1 MDIVYIC
8 RDGDNEELRYS
19 IRSAVKNLPHDN
31 LWVVGGKPDWYS
43 GPYIE
48 VPQDKAYYRN
58 ARTNIRTII
67 KSNKISNTFI
77 LMNDDFFIMN
87 KVDSLPYMYS
97 GLLIDKINTRES
109 YSQGDLYTRML
120 MKTDSELYERSK
132 IKKAL
137 DYELHVPMIF
147 EKEKLSLVISSQGL
161 WRSMYGNINDVGG
174 EIFKDVK
181 IYAKDHILSKN
192 FIDMNSTY
200 LSTEDKIFEE
210 HKEWFQEKFPEP
222 SPYEHPWL
230 DSNQRRTD

>member
-97 GLLIDKINTRES
+97 
-109 YSQGDLYTRML
+109 
-120 MKTDSELYERSK
+120 
-132 IKKAL
+132 
-137 DYELHVPMIF
+137 
-147 EKEKLSLVISSQGL
+147 
-161 WRSMYGNINDVGG
+161 
-174 EIFKDVK
+174 
-181 IYAKDHILSKN
+181 
-192 FIDMNSTY
+192 
-200 LSTEDKIFEE
+200 
-210 HKEWFQEKFPEP
+210 
-222 SPYEHPWL
+222 
-230 DSNQRRTD
+230 